1 MRTDTPSQD
10 TLRQLVRATVLAST
24 KDQVY
29 ISQAMGISQK
39 HLSQVLT
46 GRVRMSLDMA
56 DRILAVCGKR
66 LVLHIVNE

>member
-1 MRTDTPSQD
+1 MRNDALSQG
-10 TLRQLVRATVLAST
+10 TLSQLVRATVLAST

-39 HLSQVLT
+39 HLSMMLI
-46 GRVRMSLDMA
+46 GRSRMSLDMA

-66 LVLHIVNE
+66 LALHIVDD

>member
-1 MRTDTPSQD
+1 MRTDTPSQE
-10 TLRQLVRATVLAST
+10 TLRELVQTTVHAST

-39 HLSQVLT
+39 HLSRMLI
-46 GRVRMSLDMA
+46 GKNRMSLDMA

-66 LVLHIVNE
+66 LVLNIVND